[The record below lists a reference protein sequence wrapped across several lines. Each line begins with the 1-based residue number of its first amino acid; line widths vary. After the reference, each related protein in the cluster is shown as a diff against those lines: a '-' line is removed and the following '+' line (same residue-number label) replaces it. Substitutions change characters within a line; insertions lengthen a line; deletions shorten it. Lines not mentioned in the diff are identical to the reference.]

1 MAQNKLKRKVEALTN
16 VVREL
21 IKEVQ
26 TNASLAQGTLTAFQ
40 LIKEVQT
47 NASLAQGTLTAFQ
60 LHIGKDEWNK
70 LVEELKN
77 VEERRVQ
84 EDKKLEI
91 PKDVE

>member
-16 VVREL
+16 VVRE
-21 IKEVQ
+21 
-26 TNASLAQGTLTAFQ
+26 

-91 PKDVE
+91 PKYVE